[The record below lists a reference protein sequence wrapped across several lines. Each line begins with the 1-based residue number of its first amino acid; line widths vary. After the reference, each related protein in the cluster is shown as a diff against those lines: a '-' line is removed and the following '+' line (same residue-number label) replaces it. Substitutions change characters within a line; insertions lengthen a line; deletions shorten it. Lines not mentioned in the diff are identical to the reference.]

1 MYYFRG
7 YFRRGRETDNFLKL
21 LVKVEILDD
30 EGQVK
35 LSNLIQ
41 DEEIKKQEERD
52 RIKKIKTKKNVEK
65 KENDNEFEDLIVK
78 ELKHLDLFH
87 QTYLNFFINSFYN
100 KKERKNVKK
109 EDIPIPLSNIKVRV
123 YIHRALNLTAQ
134 DDSSSLLVK
143 AAGMSAFSKA
153 NSFLEIIV
161 GEENAV

>member
-1 MYYFRG
+1 M
-7 YFRRGRETDNFLKL
+7 
-21 LVKVEILDD
+21 
-30 EGQVK
+30 
-35 LSNLIQ
+35 
-41 DEEIKKQEERD
+41 
-52 RIKKIKTKKNVEK
+52 
-65 KENDNEFEDLIVK
+65 KENDGDNDDQITK

-87 QTYLNFFINSFYN
+87 KTYLDLFINSFYN
-100 KKERKNVKK
+100 KKDRKTLKK
-109 EDIPIPLSNIKVRV
+109 DDIPMPLSNIKVRV